1 MLAECADE
9 QWGTTSNIVLYHL
22 LHGFETEKRIP
33 KKTDSLFAKRRRD
46 GSAILP
52 SSATTRYMKHRFS
65 YEGFYF
71 DDDTTL
77 VKELH
82 ASGIDVKVL
91 LPYEVFVSYIRE
103 LRKLKAEINAE
114 LKVNDAHWY
123 GNTERR
129 IELWVRLYALCVGV
143 TTPYTQLHEPQKNEF
158 IDRFTTTFNNR
169 LLYAGISNLLNAGLG
184 LFARTTLKKGTFLGE
199 FKGKWYSIADY
210 LKNKHTFPLQWTIRG
225 LDKTQLFVPDPSCI
239 LSQANDSSYENTKFL
254 PNNTWKDKNKK
265 DINATMELDGLN
277 KQAVVLI
284 LTKDVDKGDEIFF
297 KYGDEYKF

>member
-82 ASGIDVKVL
+82 ASGIDVRCYYHMK
-91 LPYEVFVSYIRE
+91 
-103 LRKLKAEINAE
+103 
-114 LKVNDAHWY
+114 
-123 GNTERR
+123 
-129 IELWVRLYALCVGV
+129 
-143 TTPYTQLHEPQKNEF
+143 
-158 IDRFTTTFNNR
+158 
-169 LLYAGISNLLNAGLG
+169 
-184 LFARTTLKKGTFLGE
+184 
-199 FKGKWYSIADY
+199 
-210 LKNKHTFPLQWTIRG
+210 
-225 LDKTQLFVPDPSCI
+225 
-239 LSQANDSSYENTKFL
+239 SSYHTSENL
-254 PNNTWKDKNKK
+254 
-265 DINATMELDGLN
+265 GS
-277 KQAVVLI
+277 
-284 LTKDVDKGDEIFF
+284 
-297 KYGDEYKF
+297 